1 MSTMY
6 KNESTAPKIE
16 YNKPNTTEKKI
27 EMLESKLNRL
37 YDMVTALQADM
48 MINKKAMRRQNT
60 DIGNLGTALRSTI
73 NNNS

>member
-6 KNESTAPKIE
+6 KNESIAPKIE

-27 EMLESKLNRL
+27 QMLESKLNRL